1 MDFKKYIFF
10 FLMDLRAKC
19 LVKDFLFGFVCLL
32 SLDVGDRG
40 WWVPNGV
47 GGTCL
52 VTQGES
58 CDLAE
63 FLVRPMPIGVGSAGV
78 GGGKEKKE
86 CFTLKD
92 TEATLSRFQV
102 LNSGHPIETK

>member
-1 MDFKKYIFF
+1 MNWWFCKSFSLVLCKLFCIFFVQPRNGFEKIHFFFF
-10 FLMDLRAKC
+10 FLMDLRVKC

-58 CDLAE
+58 CDLEE
-63 FLVRPMPIGVGSAGV
+63 FLV
-78 GGGKEKKE
+78 
-86 CFTLKD
+86 
-92 TEATLSRFQV
+92 
-102 LNSGHPIETK
+102 